1 MYWLLNGNKDN
12 DTCIFYQIYN
22 KSSVIEHDNFSC
34 YKAQSDVFVQKGT
47 TSDVVYDI
55 YIKGNL
61 IKYIN
66 KEEEKTFIY
75 ETCHISND
83 KNLLIF
89 KNIYKKT
96 DNCKL
101 PLLLDMFYD
110 NIYRNTKFIICELP
124 NNTLQIKNDSINNN
138 FVLTTTPFFS

>member
-1 MYWLLNGNKDN
+1 MYWLLKGNEDN
-12 DTCIFYQIYN
+12 DTCIFYQVYN
-22 KSSVIEHDNFSC
+22 KSSVIEYDNFSC
-34 YKAQSDVFVQKGT
+34 YKAQSDEFVQKGT
-47 TSDVVYDI
+47 IRDAVYDI
-55 YIKGNL
+55 YIKGNI
-61 IKYIN
+61 IKYVN

-75 ETCHISND
+75 ETSKISSD

-89 KNIYKKT
+89 KNVYKKT

-110 NIYRNTKFIICELP
+110 NIYRTTTFMICELP
-124 NNTLQIKNDSINNN
+124 NNTLQIKNGDNN